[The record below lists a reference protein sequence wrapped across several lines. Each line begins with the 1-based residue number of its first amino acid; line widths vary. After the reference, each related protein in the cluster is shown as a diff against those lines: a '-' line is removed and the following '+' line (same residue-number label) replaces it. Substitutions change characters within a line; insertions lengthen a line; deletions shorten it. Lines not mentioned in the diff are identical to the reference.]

1 MKRKSLPA
9 LCLCLILM
17 VIMSAVCAASS
28 AKEEATAYL
37 KQAAEN
43 MAKADN
49 FTYDI
54 NMTMTGPLADCK
66 IDADGTYSGSALIA
80 GRAETAFDLWI
91 LNMTFNMTDDYYL
104 KLNDESGTFYFK
116 VNTVSSP
123 MGNAAVNDDSLKMNQ
138 WYVQELPLPKE
149 TLQQLKDKQTKTSF
163 TKDLKK
169 IFMYKPDKDTVK
181 IYASYD
187 IPLTSKGE
195 LEQMIKTD
203 GDNPKAGELHQ
214 QMRKYMEDNAA
225 LRKALFKPRSLTYE
239 ITVDDSTQQ
248 INEVSVDMTQYI
260 RQAGSDVL
268 DAIPFEDM
276 DEGREA
282 PAILDGT
289 SLRSIAKNYLKRS
302 TMTVDIKFS
311 DIGTT
316 KATEI
321 PQQVIDSAIAP
332 PEKTVSE
339 PKPAET
345 AEETEL
351 KPSE

>member
-1 MKRKSLPA
+1 MKRRSLPVF
-9 LCLCLILM
+9 CLCLILM
-17 VIMSAVCAASS
+17 VIMSAVCAAST

-37 KQAAEN
+37 NQAVEN
-43 MAKADN
+43 MAHADN

-66 IDADGTYSGSALIA
+66 IDADGTYGSNALIA

-116 VNTVSSP
+116 LNTVSSP
-123 MGNAAVNDDSLKMNQ
+123 VENAADSADSLKMNQ
-138 WYVQELPLPKE
+138 WYVQEIPVPKE
-149 TLQQLKDKQTKTSF
+149 TLQQLKDKQMNNSLM
-163 TKDLKK
+163 KDLKK
-169 IFMYKPDKDTVK
+169 IFMYKPDEDTVK
-181 IYASYD
+181 IYASYN
-187 IPLTSKGE
+187 IPLTTKDE
-195 LEQMIKTD
+195 LEQLIKTD
-203 GDNPKAGELHQ
+203 ADNPKAGELHQ
-214 QMRKYMEDNAA
+214 QMRQYIKDNAA

-239 ITVDDSTQQ
+239 ITIDDDTQQ

-276 DEGREA
+276 DADKEA

-311 DIGTT
+311 NIGTT
-316 KATEI
+316 EAAEI

-332 PEKTVSE
+332 PEKAAAEPESE
-339 PKPAET
+339 QIAEAAEPA
-345 AEETEL
+345 
-351 KPSE
+351 PSK